1 MRCKIK
7 KNGMSATVEKVTTFR
22 FLFHDVF
29 SAVPARF
36 PVSIVEAVYTDAFAG
51 GYVNELIFAEVN
63 AAVRRAFLI
72 RGKKDEIA
80 GLKFGTFFNAFA
92 KLILFV
98 GSTGERKTV
107 LLENVL
113 DES

>member
-1 MRCKIK
+1 
-7 KNGMSATVEKVTTFR
+7 MSKTAAKVTTFR

-29 SAVPARF
+29 SAVPTGF
-36 PVSIVEAVYTDAFAG
+36 PIGIIKAVYADAFTG
-51 GYVNELIFAEVN
+51 GYMNELIFAEVN
-63 AAVRRAFLI
+63 TAVRRAFFI
-72 RGKKDEIA
+72 RGKKDKIA